1 MSAPVD
7 VLAVMER
14 VARNMDALSLLDQAN
29 SLRECHSE
37 LAELIDY
44 AESAVEY
51 VAKCADAVD
60 VNHRVAGR
68 PDSLNVA
75 RVVEQNLRSAL
86 ARVRGGAA

>member
-7 VLAVMER
+7 VLAALER
-14 VARNMDALSLLDQAN
+14 AARNMDALSLLDQAN
-29 SLRECHSE
+29 VLRECHSE
-37 LAELIDY
+37 LAELIDC

-68 PDSLNVA
+68 SGSLNVA
-75 RVVEQNLRSAL
+75 RVVEQNLR
-86 ARVRGGAA
+86 AAIAHVQGVQS